1 MSVKR
6 KIYNAKIKARIALEA
21 IKGDKTLAE
30 LSSQY
35 SVHANQIGKWRKQ
48 AIDGL
53 SVLFSR
59 KQERKDAQQQELLAQ
74 LYEQIGRLQFE
85 LDWLKKKSGLIA

>member
-1 MSVKR
+1 MSVQR
-6 KIYNAKIKARIALEA
+6 KSYNAKLKARIALEA
-21 IKGDKTLAE
+21 IRGDKTMAE

-48 AIDGL
+48 AVDGL
-53 SVLFSR
+53 SELFSR
-59 KQERKDAQQQELLAQ
+59 KRVKKDAEHQELLAQ
-74 LYEQIGRLQFE
+74 LYEQVGRLQFE